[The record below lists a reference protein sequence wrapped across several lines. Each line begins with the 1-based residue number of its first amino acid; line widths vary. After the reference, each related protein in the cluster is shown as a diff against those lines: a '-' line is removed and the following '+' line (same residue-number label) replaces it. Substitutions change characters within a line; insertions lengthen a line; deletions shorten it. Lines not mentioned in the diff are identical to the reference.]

1 MVGDR
6 DQPLDVLVDHQ
17 DRLAGRLQR
26 GEASPDL
33 LTHQRREPLG
43 RLVEDEQVR
52 IGHERPA
59 DGEHLLLAAREPAA
73 EVVHALGEPGEEHQ
87 HLGERPR
94 VGRCAAV
101 SSERDQVLPHAQV
114 GEDLA
119 SLGNQRDT
127 AARDAVGALPL
138 DALAAEADGSAPRR
152 GETHDRA
159 HRRRLSHAVAPEQR
173 RHFAGAD
180 REVDAEQHLARS
192 VGGFE
197 FFHLE
202 QLAHTTES
210 SPRYAFLTSG
220 WARIAAGA
228 PLAIKRPETSTE
240 MRSARRHTATK
251 SCSTSSTVMRA
262 PMRLRSAI
270 MFSDSSG
277 PMPAIGSSRST
288 SRGWVASA
296 RPTSSARCS
305 PCASVAATAASCS
318 ASPISR
324 AIARAS
330 SKSSASFETGR
341 QKEKLEPLPA
351 WTASARLSS
360 TVKRLNRLVI

>member
-1 MVGDR
+1 MIGDR

-33 LTHQRREPLG
+33 LAHQRREPLG
-43 RLVEDEQVR
+43 RLVEDEEVR

-73 EVVHALGEPGEEHQ
+73 EVVHALDEPGEECQ
-87 HLGERPR
+87 HLGKRPR
-94 VGRCAAV
+94 VARRAAV
-101 SSERDQVLPHAQV
+101 FRERDQVLAHAQV

-119 SLGNQRDT
+119 SLRDQCDA

-138 DALAAEADGSAPRR
+138 DALPAEADGSAPRR
-152 GETHDRA
+152 GEPHDRA
-159 HRRRLSHAVAPEQR
+159 HRRRLSRAVTPEQR
-173 RHFAGAD
+173 RHFACAD
-180 REVDAEQHLARS
+180 REVEAEQHLARPIC
-192 VGGFE
+192 GFE

-202 QLAHTTES
+202 QLAHTIES

-228 PLAIKRPETSTE
+228 PLAITRPDTSTE
-240 MRSARRHTATK
+240 MRSASRNTASM

-262 PMRLRSAI
+262 RMRSRSAS
-270 MFSDSSG
+270 MLSDSSG

-288 SRGWVASA
+288 SRGRVASA

-305 PCASVAATAASCS
+305 PCASAAATASS
-318 ASPISR
+318 RPESPISA

-330 SKSSASFETGR
+330 SNSAASTATGR
-341 QKEKLEPLPA
+341 QKEKLDPLLA
-351 WTASARLSS
+351 CTERARLST
-360 TVKRLNRLVI
+360 TVRRLKMLVI

>member
-33 LTHQRREPLG
+33 LAHQRRESLG
-43 RLVEDEQVR
+43 RLVENEEVR

-73 EVVHALGEPGEEHQ
+73 EVVHAPGEAGEECQ
-87 HLGERPR
+87 HLGKSPR
-94 VGRCAAV
+94 VARCAAV
-101 SSERDQVLPHAQV
+101 FRERDQVLAHAQV
-114 GEDLA
+114 GKDLA
-119 SLGNQRDT
+119 SFGDQRDA
-127 AARDAVGALPL
+127 AARDAVGAPPL
-138 DALAAEADGSAPRR
+138 DALAAEADDSASCR
-152 GETHDRA
+152 GEAHDRA
-159 HRRRLSHAVAPEQR
+159 YRRRFSHAVAPEQR
-173 RHFAGAD
+173 RHLAWAD
-180 REVDAEQHLARS
+180 HEVEAEQHLARA
-192 VGGFE
+192 VRGFE
-197 FFHLE
+197 IFHFE
-202 QLAHTTES
+202 QLAHTVAS

-228 PLAIKRPETSTE
+228 PLAITRPDTSTE
-240 MRSARRHTATK
+240 TRSASRNTASM

-262 PMRLRSAI
+262 RMRSRSAI

-288 SRGWVASA
+288 SRGRVASA

-305 PCASVAATAASCS
+305 PCASVATTTASRP
-318 ASPISR
+318 ASPISP
-324 AIARAS
+324 AMVRAS
-330 SKSSASFETGR
+330 LKSGASSETRR
-341 QKEKLEPLPA
+341 QKEELEPLLA
-351 WTASARLSS
+351 CTASARLSS
-360 TVKRLNRLVI
+360 TVKRLNRLVT

>member
-26 GEASPDL
+26 GEAFPDL
-33 LTHQRREPLG
+33 LAHQRREPLG
-43 RLVEDEQVR
+43 RLVEDEEVR
-52 IGHERPA
+52 IGHERPSY
-59 DGEHLLLAAREPAA
+59 GEHLLLAAREPAA
-73 EVVHALGEPGEEHQ
+73 EVVHALREPGEERE

-94 VGRCAAV
+94 VARCAAV
-101 SSERDQVLPHAQV
+101 FGERDQVLPHAQI

-119 SLGNQRDT
+119 SLGDQRDA

-152 GETHDRA
+152 GEAHDRA
-159 HRRRLSHAVAPEQR
+159 HRRRFSHAIASEQR
-173 RHFAGAD
+173 RHFAFTD
-180 REVDAEQHLARS
+180 REVEAEEHLARA
-192 VGGFE
+192 VRGFE
-197 FFHLE
+197 IFYL
-202 QLAHTTES
+202 QQRAHTIES

-228 PLAIKRPETSTE
+228 PLAIKRPDTSTE
-240 MRSARRHTATK
+240 MRSASRNTASM

-262 PMRLRSAI
+262 RMRSRSAI

-288 SRGWVASA
+288 SRGGVASA

-318 ASPISR
+318 ASPISP

-330 SKSSASFETGR
+330 SKSSASEETGR

-351 WTASARLSS
+351 CTASARMSS
-360 TVKRLNRLVI
+360 TEKRLNRLLI